1 MIKKAPT
8 TSLIIFH
15 FIAILFAMLNII
27 NVEIAG
33 FSKVLPLFDVMIVF
47 YFSVFV
53 HVFGMWFVFLLGIF
67 NDALS
72 GNPLGL
78 TSLIYIILIYFFAA
92 ANHRLI
98 VREDF
103 KQILYQFMIFLFIY
117 LFAKWL
123 FLSLYNDSVYGIATL
138 SVQFILSSVFYVI
151 MHKFCDYLNQ
161 KFVNVS

>member
-1 MIKKAPT
+1 MIRKASVT
-8 TSLIIFH
+8 NLIIFH
-15 FIAILFAMLNII
+15 FIAVLIAMSNVF

-33 FSKVLPLFDVMIVF
+33 FSKVLPLFDVMTVF
-47 YFSVFV
+47 YFSVFL
-53 HVFGMWFVFLLGIF
+53 HVFGMWFVFLLGLF
-67 NDALS
+67 NDALN

-78 TSLIYIILIYFFAA
+78 TSLVYIILIYFFTA

-117 LFAKWL
+117 LFAKWM
-123 FLSLYNDSVYGIATL
+123 FLSIYNDSVYGIATL
-138 SVQFILSSVFYVI
+138 IVQFILSSVFYVV

-161 KFVNVS
+161 KFVHVS